1 MIAGMDAFDLGDFG
15 RAVVA
20 LRQRLA
26 APLPGRET
34 MLAIAPSR
42 RGFVPEEE
50 ARARA
55 GRLGGA
61 LVLVYPIAGRPHTVL
76 TLRSASLRHHAGQV
90 SFPGGRQ
97 DPGESLAQ
105 AALREAWEELA
116 IPAAALE
123 CLGDLTPI
131 YIPPSD
137 YLLFPTVAATAGRPE
152 FRPQPSEVAAII
164 EAPLDHF
171 VGPANRRVETWLLR
185 GERRRVPHFVVGE
198 HKVWGATA
206 MILGELAQVWDEARR
221 PALAHCRPA

>member
-1 MIAGMDAFDLGDFG
+1 MDALGLADFG
-15 RAVVA
+15 RDLAA

-26 APLPGRET
+26 EPLPGAET

-42 RGFVPEEE
+42 RGFVPEAE
-50 ARARA
+50 ARGRA

-76 TLRSASLRHHAGQV
+76 TLRSARLRDHAGQV

-97 DPGESLAQ
+97 DPGESLAET
-105 AALREAWEELA
+105 ALREAWEELA
-116 IPAAALE
+116 IPAPGLE
-123 CLGDLTPI
+123 RLGDLTPI

-137 YLLFPTVAATAGRPE
+137 YLLYPTLAATARRPD

-171 VGPANRRVETWLLR
+171 VGPSNRRVETWLLR

-206 MILGELAQVWDEARR
+206 MILGELAQIWDEARR
-221 PALAHCRPA
+221 PALSPGRPA